1 MTDEQTISDLR
12 DLFPVVDHWTYL
24 YNGSIHPLARPVVT
38 AMNDFIDECA
48 YGGEA
53 AFHVGHERFLLLKD
67 RLAQLLHTKSDNIV
81 ITDSTTAGL
90 NLAAQILAPTPEQNV
105 VLTDLAFMSNTYPW
119 LASQAA
125 IPDVRFVEQRAGR
138 VALEDIKAQID
149 VHTACVSIC
158 AVTVGSGFRYDLEQ
172 LTSMTRA
179 AGVPLIVDAAQAL
192 GIIDVDV
199 GMTPVDFLAG
209 TASKWLMGPT
219 GVGYL
224 YLADDYLGATPP
236 NVGWMS
242 ASNVDEWDVR
252 HCELHDSAGR
262 FQGGIP
268 NLVGIVGALAG
279 VDLLN
284 EIGRPFIERR
294 VNELTQYLL
303 DALTRLGV
311 DIWTP
316 LQAAERAGI
325 VFFRIPEYREAHLE
339 LRSERI
345 YCGSFLGGIRCDPNF
360 YNTEEELDQFL
371 VVIRRHV
378 R

>member
-294 VNELTQYLL
+294 VNELTQHLL

-371 VVIRRHV
+371 VIIRRHV